1 MDVIFLQAV
10 LLGIVE
16 GLTEFLPVS
25 STGHLLLLEDLLG
38 FHGPPGKVFEIVI
51 QLGAILAVC
60 WVYRVKLIGV
70 ATGLFRDPVAMA
82 LARNVLLGFLPAM
95 GVGFFSYGF
104 IKSVLFNPWIV
115 SSMLIVGGI
124 AILVIERWAPAPR
137 HRDITALPAHIAL
150 RIGLFQWLAMIPGVS
165 RSGATIMGSLLMR
178 VDRRAATEF
187 SFFIAI
193 PTMLAA
199 TVYDIYKN
207 REILSLD
214 NSLVI
219 AVGFVSAFLAA
230 LLVVRGAITFI
241 SHHGFA
247 PFAFYRILVG
257 GIMLMVLAL
266 R

>member
-1 MDVIFLQAV
+1 
-10 LLGIVE
+10 
-16 GLTEFLPVS
+16 
-25 STGHLLLLEDLLG
+25 
-38 FHGPPGKVFEIVI
+38 
-51 QLGAILAVC
+51 
-60 WVYRVKLIGV
+60 
-70 ATGLFRDPVAMA
+70 
-82 LARNVLLGFLPAM
+82 
-95 GVGFFSYGF
+95 
-104 IKSVLFNPWIV
+104 
-115 SSMLIVGGI
+115 
-124 AILVIERWAPAPR
+124 
-137 HRDITALPAHIAL
+137 
-150 RIGLFQWLAMIPGVS
+150 
-165 RSGATIMGSLLMR
+165 MGSLLMR